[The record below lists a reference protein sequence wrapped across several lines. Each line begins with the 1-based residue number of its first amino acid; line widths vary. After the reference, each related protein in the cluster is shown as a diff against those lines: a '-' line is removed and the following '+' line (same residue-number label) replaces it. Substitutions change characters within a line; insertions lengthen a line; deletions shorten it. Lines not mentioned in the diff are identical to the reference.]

1 MEKRKE
7 IVTKEIF
14 VAEKRKL
21 FTKSMLQLSL
31 FLLPLFSVGFLVCA
45 LYSPYPWIVFGIL
58 ETVFLS
64 ILIVFGYIPQIKNWS
79 RIKTNNFFVTQDILL
94 SSVEGQHTKRSIP
107 SLTSKYIPYTLYFSK
122 HGKYYVPPL
131 NYTWSKEFKATDEDV
146 YNRACNG
153 DTFILFITGKTILEA
168 YNTKAFEYKETFVK
182 EDLS

>member
-7 IVTKEIF
+7 IITKEIF

-58 ETVFLS
+58 ETIFLS

-79 RIKTNNFFVTQDILL
+79 RIKTNNFFVKQDILL
-94 SSVEGQHTKRSIP
+94 SSTEGRKATRHNPGK
-107 SLTSKYIPYTLYFSK
+107 PYTLRFSK
-122 HGKYYVPPL
+122 YGKYNIPPL

>member
-7 IVTKEIF
+7 IITKEIF

-21 FTKSMLQLSL
+21 FTKSMLLLSL

-79 RIKTNNFFVTQDILL
+79 RIKTNNFSVAQDILL
-94 SSVEGQHTKRSIP
+94 SSVEGQHT
-107 SLTSKYIPYTLYFSK
+107 
-122 HGKYYVPPL
+122 
-131 NYTWSKEFKATDEDV
+131 
-146 YNRACNG
+146 
-153 DTFILFITGKTILEA
+153 
-168 YNTKAFEYKETFVK
+168 
-182 EDLS
+182 

>member
-7 IVTKEIF
+7 IITCKRFI
-14 VAEKRKL
+14 AERKKR
-21 FTKSMLQLSL
+21 FTKSMLLLSL
-31 FLLPLFSVGFLVCA
+31 LILPLFSVGFLVCA

-58 ETVFLS
+58 ETIFLS
-64 ILIVFGYIPQIKNWS
+64 LLIVFGYIPQIKNWS

-94 SSVEGQHTKRSIP
+94 SSVEGQHTKRATP
-107 SLTSKYIPYTLYFSK
+107 SLTSKYIPYTLCFSK

-153 DTFILFITGKTILEA
+153 DTFILFMVGKTIVEV
-168 YNTKAFEYKETFVK
+168 YNTKVFEYKEN
-182 EDLS
+182 E

>member
-1 MEKRKE
+1 MEKQKE
-7 IVTKEIF
+7 IITKEIF
-14 VAEKRKL
+14 VTEKRKL
-21 FTKSMLQLSL
+21 FTKSMLQLSIL
-31 FLLPLFSVGFLVCA
+31 IFPVFSAVILVCA

-131 NYTWSKEFKATDEDV
+131 NYTWSEGFKATDEDV

-153 DTFILFITGKTILEA
+153 DTFILFMVGKTIVEV
-168 YNTKAFEYKETFVK
+168 YNTKVFEYKEEK
-182 EDLS
+182 